1 MTIDTGTTKKE
12 IGIPMNSEEKFF
24 ASNQAIDLDKLG
36 NTKPCFVISIF
47 NKVLDVLPYGYR
59 MFYYDKVKPIFKPQ
73 HSRIRKSIP
82 KTWMDIGTLIEN
94 VNFEMIKSFY
104 EDEYSKGYIDWESDD
119 YHKNFSNWLKNA
131 YKYISEIRPKLE
143 NDLENA
149 YPSSLPIV
157 QMFKPITDSQGRKL
171 YEMVSDGIPY
181 EKKYAEVIRIE
192 NLIEENDTE
201 ILIQMI
207 KFRKY
212 FWT

>member
-1 MTIDTGTTKKE
+1 MTTD
-12 IGIPMNSEEKFF
+12 IGITRKENGVLMNSEERFF
-24 ASNQAIDLDKLG
+24 TKNQAINFDKLNEIKSCFIKSFFNKALDKL
-36 NTKPCFVISIF
+36 
-47 NKVLDVLPYGYR
+47 PYGWR
-59 MFYYDKVKPIFKPQ
+59 MFYYDKIKPIFKPQ

-82 KTWMDIGTLIEN
+82 KTWIDIGTLIEN

-104 EDEYSKGYIDWESDD
+104 EDEYSKGYIDWEYDE
-119 YHKNFSNWLKNA
+119 YHKKFSEWLKNA

-149 YPSSLPIV
+149 YPPSLPIV

-171 YEMVSDGIPY
+171 YEMVSDDIPY